1 MRSLH
6 ARRPPKLEQGDL
18 RRKRQQKH
26 RNTVHAPTNAG
37 GGSLR
42 RPPNASAIEVPKG
55 GGGSNGG
62 SGGGSKRFCSARR
75 MIVTLLVATFLAF
88 IFMQIR
94 EALVLGH
101 RSGRA
106 VSLASGHARMM
117 SQWMQIRMRSWG
129 EHEVNVK

>member
-94 EALVLGH
+94 GISLGSSV
-101 RSGRA
+101 RKSGVPGLRA
-106 VSLASGHARMM
+106 RQNDESVDANPDAKLG
-117 SQWMQIRMRSWG
+117 
-129 EHEVNVK
+129 

>member
-62 SGGGSKRFCSARR
+62 SGGGEQAILQREEDDRDAAGRDFPRIYFHANTRGISLGSSVRKSGVPGLRARQNDES
-75 MIVTLLVATFLAF
+75 VDANPDAK
-88 IFMQIR
+88 
-94 EALVLGH
+94 LG
-101 RSGRA
+101 
-106 VSLASGHARMM
+106 
-117 SQWMQIRMRSWG
+117 
-129 EHEVNVK
+129 